1 MTRRKCVIFRRS
13 KADKKKK
20 KKRKGKKS
28 EGKRK
33 PASAAVSDKDV
44 EKMDEDE
51 LVREYTKLSQM
62 VDNRNKTHVTFQ
74 RRV

>member
-1 MTRRKCVIFRRS
+1 MTSRKCVIFRRS

-20 KKRKGKKS
+20 RKGKKS
-28 EGKRK
+28 AGKK
-33 PASAAVSDKDV
+33 KAAAPAVSDKDV

>member
-1 MTRRKCVIFRRS
+1 MTRRNCVIFRRS
-13 KADKKKK
+13 KTDKKKK

-28 EGKRK
+28 AGKKK
-33 PASAAVSDKDV
+33 PLAAGVSDKDV
-44 EKMDEDE
+44 EKMDEEE
-51 LVREYTKLSQM
+51 LVREYRELSQM

>member
-1 MTRRKCVIFRRS
+1 MTSRKCVIFRRS

-20 KKRKGKKS
+20 RKGKKS
-28 EGKRK
+28 AGKRK
-33 PASAAVSDKDV
+33 PAAAAVSDKDV